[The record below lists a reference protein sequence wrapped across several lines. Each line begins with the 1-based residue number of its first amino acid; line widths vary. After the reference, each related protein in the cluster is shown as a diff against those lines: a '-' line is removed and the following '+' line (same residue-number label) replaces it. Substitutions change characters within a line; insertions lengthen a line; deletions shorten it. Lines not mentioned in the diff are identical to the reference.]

1 MRHLALGRVLVPA
14 VLAAACGA
22 DAIQAPMPIAAPSMG
37 RSAAALPPSY
47 EYETFAVPGAILTV
61 AQGVNARGDIV
72 GFFDDAGRR
81 RHGFLLRDGLFATI
95 DIQGAV
101 STDARGIGPDGDIVG
116 GYRRAGEPG
125 VNIHG
130 YQLTAQGDTVPVNY
144 PGHTNT
150 IPQRILPNGTILGC
164 RHDQDTMGS
173 MRGIVMGR
181 HANEE
186 LNAFASMNNGAT
198 PDGRRIAGLYTDMAN
213 RTAGYVVE
221 DGVFTPFFVPGSD
234 FTAAWDINPAAQITG
249 VYRDAAS
256 RFHGFVRS
264 GDEYATLDVPGAAA
278 TRAFGINARGAV
290 VGSYVASGV
299 TRAFIA
305 TPAR

>member
-1 MRHLALGRVLVPA
+1 MRRLALGRMLVPA
-14 VLAAACGA
+14 VLAAGCGA
-22 DAIQAPMPIAAPSMG
+22 DTIQAPMPIAAPSLE
-37 RSAAALPPSY
+37 RSAAALPSSY
-47 EYETFAVPGAILTV
+47 EYETFAVPGAILTT
-61 AQGVNARGDIV
+61 AQGINARGDIV
-72 GFFDDAGRR
+72 GLFNDAGRR
-81 RHGFLLRDGLFATI
+81 RHGFLLRNGQFTTI
-95 DIQGAV
+95 DIRGAV

-130 YQLTAQGDTVPVNY
+130 YLLTAQGDTMPVNY

-164 RHDQDTMGS
+164 RHDGDFMAT

-181 HANEE
+181 GGNEE
-186 LNAFASMNNGAT
+186 LDERASMNNGAT
-198 PDGRRIAGLYTDMAN
+198 PDGRRIAGLYTDMTN
-213 RTAGYVVE
+213 RTAGFVVE
-221 DGVFTPFFVPGSD
+221 DGVFTPFFVPGSNL
-234 FTAAWDINPAAQITG
+234 TAAWDMNPAAQIAG

-264 GDEYATLDVPGAAA
+264 GDDYATLDVPGAAA
-278 TRAFGINARGAV
+278 TRAFGINARGTV
-290 VGSYVASGV
+290 VGSYVTGGV

>member
-1 MRHLALGRVLVPA
+1 MRRLALGRMLVPA

-22 DAIQAPMPIAAPSMG
+22 DTIQAPMPIAAPSLE
-37 RSAAALPPSY
+37 RSAAALPSSY
-47 EYETFAVPGAILTV
+47 QYATFAVPGAISTV
-61 AQGVNARGDIV
+61 AQGINARGDIV
-72 GFFDDAGRR
+72 GFFENAGPR
-81 RHGFLLRDGLFATI
+81 RHGFLLRDGLFTRI
-95 DIQGAV
+95 DIRGAV

-130 YQLTAQGDTVPVNY
+130 YRLTAQGDTVPVDY

-164 RHDQDTMGS
+164 RHDGDLMTT
-173 MRGIVMGR
+173 MRGVVMGR

-186 LNAFASMNNGAT
+186 LNESASMNNGAT

-221 DGVFTPFFVPGSD
+221 DGVFTPFFVPGSIM
-234 FTAAWDINPAAQITG
+234 TAAWDMNPAAEIAG
-249 VYRDAAS
+249 VYRDAAL

-264 GDEYATLDVPGAAA
+264 GDDYVTLDVPGAAA

-290 VGSYVASGV
+290 VGSYVAGGV
-299 TRAFIA
+299 TRAFLA